1 MNAKRMIGPTKILLV
16 GQTPPP
22 FGGQAVMIEKTLKGS
37 YGDRVELHH
46 VRMAFSKRMDQI
58 GKVKLAKIGELF
70 RVLSGI
76 VVGRLKHR
84 ANVLYYFPA
93 GPSVVAVLRDI
104 ALLLPTRWMFRKTIF
119 HFRASGLS
127 EYYLTLPALLRP
139 LFRMVYFEADIGI
152 RLSESA
158 PEDAKI
164 LKAKREYIVPNGI
177 EDVYA
182 EYLTVCERATE
193 NLKREALHITYIGVL
208 SEGKGIKILLEACAI
223 LAREGISFLANLVG
237 EFESENFE
245 NYVRRFCAE
254 HRLEEELIFRGVLT
268 GCEKYRV
275 LATSDIFCF
284 PSFFESETTPVAV
297 LEALCFGL
305 PVVSTRWR
313 GIPSI
318 VEDEVEGFLV
328 PIRDADAVA
337 QKLQLLM
344 RDPDL
349 RNEMARRGRKRYLER
364 FTIDIYYRNMQRVFE
379 AAAKV

>member
-1 MNAKRMIGPTKILLV
+1 
-16 GQTPPP
+16 
-22 FGGQAVMIEKTLKGS
+22 MIENTLKGS
-37 YGDRVELHH
+37 YGDTVELHH

-58 GKVKLAKIGELF
+58 GKIKFAKIIELF

-76 VVGRLKHR
+76 VIGRLKYG
-84 ANVLYYFPA
+84 ADVLYYFPA
-93 GPSVVAVLRDI
+93 GPSTVPILRDI

-127 EYYLTLPALLRP
+127 EYYLKLPAVLRP
-139 LFRMVYFEADIGI
+139 VFRIVYFRPDIGI

-158 PEDAKI
+158 PEDPRI
-164 LKAKREYIVPNGI
+164 LKAKREYIIPNGI
-177 EDVYA
+177 EDVYV
-182 EYLTVCERATE
+182 EYLVACERAVE
-193 NLKREALHITYIGVL
+193 KLEDDALHITYIGLL
-208 SEGKGIKILLEACAI
+208 SEGKGVNILLQACAM
-223 LAREGISFLANLVG
+223 LASEGISFLANLVG
-237 EFESENFE
+237 EFESEKFE
-245 NYVRRFCAE
+245 SYVRSFCAE
-254 HRLEEELIFRGVLT
+254 HCIEEKLIFHGVLT

-305 PVVSTRWR
+305 PVVATRWR

-318 VEDEVEGFLV
+318 IEDEVGGFLV
-328 PIRDADAVA
+328 PIMDSDAVA

-344 RDPDL
+344 GDQDL
-349 RNEMARRGRKRYLER
+349 RNDMGSQGRKRYLER
-364 FTIDIYYRNMQRVFE
+364 FTVDIYYKNMLRVFE